1 MDIRTGWVSP
11 PSLAG
16 GLDHLG
22 IQQLPARIF
31 SNLLPGITVVTDRVA
46 NYSFYPWVS
55 WIHHEH
61 SGTIGLDFVHF
72 LRRAECLITL
82 LAERHTIA
90 RQEDERFHS
99 RGLVGRLSLT
109 KLLRA
114 GEARPIEFG
123 SVAALRA
130 SDDDRTY
137 FKNRYGGLGQYYLGP
152 LRDLGV
158 LHRIGDRVEV
168 SEDIGLPLA
177 KAFDERVDGAAFLR
191 ILKRG
196 DANDED
202 LDALSSFCPC
212 QLAGNTNE
220 RELLLDLLLARQEG
234 AAAPDILRR
243 QTLLL
248 LLELAERQGTQ
259 GRVPL
264 DDAFKAACLTGALE
278 SGDRW
283 TVPEP
288 WQRVVNAWATYERN
302 DLLSIAALGVF
313 WVALR
318 KMDLNGGGAAQ
329 SREVGGWVAGA
340 AEEALGDLA
349 SKTLEAGVRDIAEQ
363 LPPLAMWTHDAH
375 EFQVGYEVRRA
386 ARSDDEAGC
395 LRASATVLLAL
406 AARHLHPHAY
416 AEAGVPADYLLDYPL
431 NLNSFAASVRGEWS
445 RLSVAR
451 WLGELAAAWGIE
463 AHLRVA
469 LRKLHHE
476 SKDTFLV
483 RMTDEGLLRPPDA
496 KEPPLPSF
504 TASRLNRAVQFA
516 VDLGLA
522 SWEVA
527 GSTQAERGGM
537 EGDQEEEG
545 GWVARITDRGRTV
558 LGQLRG

>member
-1 MDIRTGWVSP
+1 MDVRTGWVTP

-16 GLDHLG
+16 GLDHIG
-22 IQQLPARIF
+22 IQQLPGRIF

-55 WIHHEH
+55 WVHHEN
-61 SGTIGLDFVHF
+61 SGTIGLDFIHF

-82 LAERHTIA
+82 IAERHTTA
-90 RQEDERFHS
+90 SQEDERFHS

-109 KLLRA
+109 KLLRPE
-114 GEARPIEFG
+114 EARPIEF
-123 SVAALRA
+123 SLVAAPR
-130 SDDDRTY
+130 SENEGSY

-152 LRDLGV
+152 LRELGV
-158 LHRIGDRVEV
+158 LHRIDGRVEV

-177 KAFDERVDGAAFLR
+177 KAFDERVNRNAFLQ
-191 ILKRG
+191 ILKQG
-196 DANDED
+196 HANDDE
-202 LDALSSFCPC
+202 LDAVRSFCPC
-212 QLAGNTNE
+212 HLAGNTSE

-234 AAAPDILRR
+234 ATAPDLLRR

-248 LLELAERQGTQ
+248 LLELSERQGTH
-259 GRVPL
+259 GLVPL
-264 DDAFKAACLTGALE
+264 DEAFKAACLTGALE
-278 SGDRW
+278 SGAPW
-283 TVPEP
+283 TVTQP

-318 KMDLNGGGAAQ
+318 QLDQHGGAASQ
-329 SREVGGWVAGA
+329 SREVGAWVTAV
-340 AEEALGDLA
+340 AEEALGHLA
-349 SKTLEAGVRDIAEQ
+349 SVTLEEGVRETGER
-363 LPPLAMWTHDAH
+363 LPPLAAWSHDSH
-375 EFQVGYEVRRA
+375 EFQVANQIRRA
-386 ARSDDEAGC
+386 ARSDDEEGC

-406 AARHLHPHAY
+406 ASRHLHPHPY

-431 NLNSFAASVRGEWS
+431 NLNAFAASVEGEWS
-445 RLSVAR
+445 QLTVCR

-483 RMTDEGLLRPPDA
+483 RMTDDGLRRPPDA
-496 KEPPLPSF
+496 KEAPPPSF

-527 GSTQAERGGM
+527 GATQTEPRGS

-558 LGQLRG
+558 LGELRG